1 MGAGHPL
8 VVLLRRS
15 EVAFQQLVWVT
26 AVEAAGFVHFAGG
39 WAFGLSLA
47 IAAVVVQVGLGCRLA
62 VLSAARRDV
71 CLELIVEGHGALPL
85 ACIEHLRRCL
95 LERRMREGL
104 ARSIDEMVA
113 TAAHPRPGAPP
124 PLAASRVIRATAPEL
139 AEVAKL
145 LRADPAARGVALVE
159 ALLTSAATPLY
170 GSEVEPLRQELRRAL
185 YLLSSGGEDSERP
198 VSAHGG
204 S

>member
-95 LERRMREGL
+95 LERRVREGSR
-104 ARSIDEMVA
+104 AQSTRWW
-113 TAAHPRPGAPP
+113 RPPHTRG
-124 PLAASRVIRATAPEL
+124 RGR
-139 AEVAKL
+139 L
-145 LRADPAARGVALVE
+145 LHWQRHA
-159 ALLTSAATPLY
+159 
-170 GSEVEPLRQELRRAL
+170 
-185 YLLSSGGEDSERP
+185 
-198 VSAHGG
+198 
-204 S
+204 